1 MASTINNN
9 PGASACGTSNRQ
21 IQRHEWQY
29 TRPPLP
35 YQRVNPPTPTHTF
48 SRMTAQALLLTKIQK
63 LLYGERGR
71 RKPGVI
77 LDFGVGVFQQTREDP
92 HFEKKKWKRKEKKKK
107 FNGDARVL
115 NVRMGFNKNT
125 SVSFPVML
133 TLATLT
139 VLLSRRRPHF
149 FQPAGLR
156 WTRSELVNKCP

>member
-1 MASTINNN
+1 MWHFKPTDTATRVTIHKASSSLSASQPPHPHTHLLQDDSPGTATYQN
-9 PGASACGTSNRQ
+9 PKTAWWRAGKAKTWSNTRFWGWRFSADTWRSSF
-21 IQRHEWQY
+21 W
-29 TRPPLP
+29 
-35 YQRVNPPTPTHTF
+35 
-48 SRMTAQALLLTKIQK
+48 
-63 LLYGERGR
+63 
-71 RKPGVI
+71 
-77 LDFGVGVFQQTREDP
+77 
-92 HFEKKKWKRKEKKKK
+92 KKKRKRKEKKKK